1 MNHEEI
7 VRVNKIVE
15 RYRGEAVR
23 LLQKLVRIPSV
34 NHPPTGDEAKVQK
47 FYAGI
52 LRSSGLKT
60 EIFEPDNI
68 PEFVRHPARL
78 KTHDMRN
85 RPNVVGVLKG
95 AGGGRSLMLLA
106 HADVEQT
113 GDACLWTVGAA
124 FSGWLRNG
132 RVYGRGAGDDKSGMA
147 VNAMAVRIIKE
158 NRFKLRG
165 DLIVASVSD
174 EEQGGANGTLAL
186 LCKGWRA
193 DACLN
198 IDGCDLDLAVA
209 GLGGGCCTV
218 DLRVP
223 TPQVNS
229 NALLDYFNQLQKN
242 IAILSQE
249 RVRRF
254 AQHPL
259 YHDRQLLE
267 AARLNLS
274 NIMLAADDMTHG
286 RFSFWF
292 ALLPGEDARQFQKYV
307 AQVLRSIKT
316 AGTFRLEWMPR
327 LLPAGEVA
335 VDHPFVK
342 CAAGSYQKATG
353 RKPALTGF
361 FMSDMGMVIKYGGF
375 PCINFGPSRWGR
387 EGAVHQPDEFV
398 EVEALMQCL
407 KTVVIC
413 ALDWCD
419 G

>member
-1 MNHEEI
+1 MNYNTATQI
-7 VRVNKIVE
+7 NKLVE
-15 RYRGEAVR
+15 RYRGETVR

-47 FYAGI
+47 FYAGV

-60 EIFEPDNI
+60 KIFEPDNI

-106 HADVEQT
+106 HADVEQA
-113 GDACLWTVGAA
+113 GAAGLWTGGKP
-124 FSGWLRNG
+124 FSGRIHKG
-132 RVYGRGAGDDKSGMA
+132 RIYGRGAGDDKSGMA
-147 VNAMAVRIIKE
+147 VNAMAARIIKE
-158 NRFKLRG
+158 SGFKLRG

-174 EEQGGANGTLAL
+174 EEQAGSNGVLAL
-186 LCKGWRA
+186 ICKGWHA

-198 IDGCDLDLAVA
+198 MDGCDLDLGVS
-209 GLGGGCCTV
+209 GLGGGCCIV

-223 TPQVNS
+223 GPKVNAI
-229 NALLDYFNQLQKN
+229 ALLDYFDRFRER
-242 IAILSQE
+242 IAMLRKE
-249 RVRRF
+249 RIHLLTNHPRF
-254 AQHPL
+254 RHHQFSESAT
-259 YHDRQLLE
+259 
-267 AARLNLS
+267 LNLN
-274 NIMLAADDMTHG
+274 NIMMATDDMMHG

-292 ALLPGEDARQFQKYV
+292 YLLPGEDPGQFQKYIENT
-307 AQVLRSIKT
+307 LRGIKST
-316 AGTFRLEWMPR
+316 GTFRIEWMPR

-342 CAAGSYQKATG
+342 CAADSYQKSTG
-353 RKPALTGF
+353 RKPVLTGA
-361 FMSDMGMVIKYGGF
+361 FMSDMGMVIKYGCF

-407 KTVVIC
+407 KTAVIC
-413 ALDWCD
+413 ALDWC